1 MILRPALAGDAA
13 DMATIHAQSF
23 ESPWSASEIA
33 ILLASPG
40 GFGFAVAEQEALS
53 GFILCRLA
61 ADEAE
66 ILTLATRTH
75 RRRRGVA
82 AVLLRAVRG
91 AVTAAGAQA
100 IFLEVAAD
108 NLAALALY
116 EGQGFV
122 RIGERRGYY
131 ERRGSAPMSALV
143 WRLDLN
149 R

>member
-23 ESPWSASEIA
+23 EAPWNASEIA
-33 ILLASPG
+33 ILLASPR

-82 AVLLRAVRG
+82 AALLRAVRG
-91 AVTAAGAQA
+91 AVTAAGARA

-108 NLAALALY
+108 NLAAQALY

-122 RIGERRGYY
+122 QIGERRGYY